1 MKQELEQRAQEAL
14 LAMLDG
20 VQKAADFTVEQA
32 PLVVKELLMWK
43 FVYSLGLSLVFV
55 LLAVVSSY
63 ITYRFF
69 AWGLQVED
77 EYRCRLRIYKR
88 DLEPIAICLS
98 MLTAGFVIAGFSV
111 ALHSLDWLQI
121 LVAPRLYLLEYAA
134 ALVK

>member
-32 PLVVKELLMWK
+32 PLVVQELLMWK
-43 FVYSLGLSLVFV
+43 FVYSLGLSLVFA

-63 ITYRFF
+63 ITYKFF
-69 AWGLQVED
+69 AWGLQIGD
-77 EYRCRLRIYKR
+77 EYGTRSRIYNR
-88 DLEPIAICLS
+88 DLEPLAIILVFLTGCLVV
-98 MLTAGFVIAGFSV
+98 AGFVVAIANM
-111 ALHSLDWLQI
+111 DWLQI